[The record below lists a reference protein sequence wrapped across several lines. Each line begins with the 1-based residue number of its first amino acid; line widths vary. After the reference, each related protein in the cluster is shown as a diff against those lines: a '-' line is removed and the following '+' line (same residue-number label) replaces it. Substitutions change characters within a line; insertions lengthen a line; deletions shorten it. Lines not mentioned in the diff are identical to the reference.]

1 MNQDQELHNQVVEE
15 ELIEEADI
23 ETSQVEQLAN
33 NIDEIFWEMS
43 HYLQKYMDK
52 GTKSS
57 LKKARVLAT
66 KLTKALKEFRKG
78 TRQFI

>member
-1 MNQDQELHNQVVEE
+1 MQKEQELHTQAPVEE
-15 ELIEEADI
+15 TTTTDS
-23 ETSQVEQLAN
+23 SQVEQLVSAV
-33 NIDEIFWEMS
+33 DEVFWEMS

-66 KLTKALKEFRKG
+66 KLSKALKELRKG
-78 TRQFI
+78 TRHLI

>member
-1 MNQDQELHNQVVEE
+1 MQKEQELHTQAPVEE
-15 ELIEEADI
+15 TTTTTTTDS
-23 ETSQVEQLAN
+23 SQVEQLVSAV
-33 NIDEIFWEMS
+33 DEVFWEMS

-66 KLTKALKEFRKG
+66 KLSKALKELRKG
-78 TRQFI
+78 TRHLI

>member
-1 MNQDQELHNQVVEE
+1 MYENQELHTQAPVEE
-15 ELIEEADI
+15 NATDN
-23 ETSQVEQLAN
+23 SQVEQLVN
-33 NIDEIFWEMS
+33 NVDEVFWEMS

-66 KLTKALKEFRKG
+66 KLSKSLKELRKG
-78 TRQFI
+78 TRHLV

>member
-1 MNQDQELHNQVVEE
+1 MNQDQELYTQVTTE
-15 ELIEEADI
+15 ELTEETTND
-23 ETSQVEQLAN
+23 TSQVEQLAHN
-33 NIDEIFWEMS
+33 VDEIFWEMS

>member
-15 ELIEEADI
+15 ELTEEADI

>member
-1 MNQDQELHNQVVEE
+1 MYEDQELHTQASVEE
-15 ELIEEADI
+15 TTTDN
-23 ETSQVEQLAN
+23 SHDNSKVEQLVNAV
-33 NIDEIFWEMS
+33 DDVFWEMS

-66 KLTKALKEFRKG
+66 KLSKALKELRKG
-78 TRQFI
+78 TRHLI